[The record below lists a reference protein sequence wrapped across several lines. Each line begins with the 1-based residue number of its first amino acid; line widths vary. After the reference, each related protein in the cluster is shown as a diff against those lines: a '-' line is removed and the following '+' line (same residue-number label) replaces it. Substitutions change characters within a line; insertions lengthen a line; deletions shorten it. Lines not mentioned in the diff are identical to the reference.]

1 MPWHFQK
8 LRYIVSI
15 RIITTKSS
23 QFVSRKFSSMNVPSK
38 SSTSTDKG
46 LIGSPSLTR
55 IIGIPHHWF
64 LFLRF
69 GEEKPGIINWPIG
82 NDSSSLVSEIT
93 RTSTFPLFWSTRRT
107 NLSIK
112 EIISTWTMIIL
123 IFRLFIVAS
132 FGEIIKVISR
142 DLDLYSSVYS
152 T

>member
-23 QFVSRKFSSMNVPSK
+23 QFVSRKFSSMNVK
-38 SSTSTDKG
+38 D
-46 LIGSPSLTR
+46 LIGLPSLTR
-55 IIGIPHHWF
+55 TIGLPHHWF

-69 GEEKPGIINWPIG
+69 GEDKPGIINWPIG

-93 RTSTFPLFWSTRRT
+93 RASTFPSFSSTRRP

-123 IFRLFIVAS
+123 IFRLFIVSS
-132 FGEIIKVISR
+132 FGEIVEVISR